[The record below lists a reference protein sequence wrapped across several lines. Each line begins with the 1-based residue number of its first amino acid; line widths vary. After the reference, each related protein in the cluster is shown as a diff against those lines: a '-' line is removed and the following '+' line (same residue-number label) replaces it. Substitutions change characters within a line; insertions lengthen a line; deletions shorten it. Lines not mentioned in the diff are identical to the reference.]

1 MHQKISCI
9 ISNIFS
15 TCNLDS
21 LIRGKV
27 LWWFIV
33 KSDWLVSCSLGVEPV
48 DHDVIKK
55 PPRKVKDPII
65 TLDLITNVLISA
77 CIIVSGTLWVFWRE
91 VNIQILY
98 TGLFL
103 SVVIFAFLHLQR
115 VLPVLNLPKQS
126 CVSKEM
132 IWTNEFCPV
141 LNLPVEKKVER
152 GKNISLYTIVILASF
167 SLSNISLVIIMMN
180 HLYCSDLF
188 DVFMA
193 SLYRWVTIK
202 SHPGTPRWP
211 SPVLYFL
218 TCLMLSAVAQQ

>member
-1 MHQKISCI
+1 MHQKISFI

-33 KSDWLVSCSLGVEPV
+33 RSDWLVSCSLGVEPV

-98 TGLFL
+98 TGLFF

-167 SLSNISLVIIMMN
+167 SLSNKWITCIVVIYLM
-180 HLYCSDLF
+180 Y
-188 DVFMA
+188 FMV

-218 TCLMLSAVAQQ
+218 TCLMLSAVVQQ